1 MKAPKPKPKPKPE
14 TIQDQLIEALDGYK
28 AALESSLAKDAQI
41 RALEFELDAARQI
54 FAALSASRNINMHA
68 YEEMAVWLQKR
79 KEEQP

>member
-1 MKAPKPKPKPKPE
+1 MKNSKPKSKSE
-14 TIQDQLIEALDGYK
+14 ALQDQLIETLEAYRI
-28 AALESSLAKDAQI
+28 ALEGTLNKDEQI
-41 RALEFELDAARQI
+41 RALEAELDAARQI

>member
-1 MKAPKPKPKPKPE
+1 MKNSKTKTKSEAL
-14 TIQDQLIEALDGYK
+14 QDQLIETLEAYRI
-28 AALESSLAKDAQI
+28 ALEGTLNKDEKI

-54 FAALSASRNINMHA
+54 FAALSAARNINMHA